1 MPFDSISYQLAKKA
15 TARSVINYDRD
26 GDGFVEYIAL
36 RRYES
41 LPAIGAH
48 YELAIDCSDGYVKV
62 FDPVTNSWKQITSKF
77 SKGYTGFDNSGG
89 GAWTNY
95 VNIPITTIPS
105 EYAQYKVVID
115 SSNVTV
121 YSADGTQKTQGDVA
135 PDFWANV
142 KSDGSDIRVFD
153 QAKSQLYFWIE
164 EWDYSGQNATIW
176 VNLTAGSSELNVAY
190 RNPIA
195 TKSSYNDHTKVFELF
210 RYDPFDTIDTSF
222 WTHRESIVQASND
235 TYVSPSTSLKLYYGT
250 EKPWH
255 ADCAGSLPS
264 RTFWIMEFWWRNS
277 GSDPSTVSDP
287 DRGEGNLLTGGA
299 HGTAVIGVTVYLD
312 KINYGDNVAES
323 GSFKNVWLHF
333 RLVYDNGEHFIYRE
347 INGQWVLKKHIVKD
361 PVQIDTV
368 KFSISGYDH
377 AEYADDLYL
386 YTVKLADPADFGTPQ
401 VLIF

>member
-176 VNLTAGSSELNVAY
+176 VNLTAGSSELNVY
-190 RNPIA
+190 
-195 TKSSYNDHTKVFELF
+195 V
-210 RYDPFDTIDTSF
+210 
-222 WTHRESIVQASND
+222 
-235 TYVSPSTSLKLYYGT
+235 VSPSS
-250 EKPWH
+250 
-255 ADCAGSLPS
+255 S
-264 RTFWIMEFWWRNS
+264 
-277 GSDPSTVSDP
+277 
-287 DRGEGNLLTGGA
+287 
-299 HGTAVIGVTVYLD
+299 TAVIKPCVTL
-312 KINYGDNVAES
+312 
-323 GSFKNVWLHF
+323 
-333 RLVYDNGEHFIYRE
+333 
-347 INGQWVLKKHIVKD
+347 
-361 PVQIDTV
+361 
-368 KFSISGYDH
+368 
-377 AEYADDLYL
+377 
-386 YTVKLADPADFGTPQ
+386 
-401 VLIF
+401 